1 MKTPLNELVKIIRSD
16 DGDLTE
22 NDSWHL
28 VDPTNDQGPAALC
41 TQEFFGFGES
51 MVEFETKTAKR
62 GGVTCPECL
71 KKIRL
76 MKAVKL

>member
-1 MKTPLNELVKIIRSD
+1 MNELVKIIRDD
-16 DGDLTE
+16 DGKLTE

-51 MVEFETKTAKR
+51 LVEFETKASSR
-62 GGVTCPECL
+62 GGVTCPLCL
-71 KKIRL
+71 KKIRT
-76 MKAVKL
+76 MKAIKL